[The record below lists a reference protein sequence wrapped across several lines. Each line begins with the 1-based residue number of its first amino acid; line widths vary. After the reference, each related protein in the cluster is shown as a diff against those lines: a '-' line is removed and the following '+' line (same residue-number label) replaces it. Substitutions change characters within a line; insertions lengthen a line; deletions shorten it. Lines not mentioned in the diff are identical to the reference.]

1 MKNLTK
7 HWIKLV
13 LVYNIVCIII
23 AFLFYFFKL
32 VPTLLCY
39 PPNSIDN
46 DFQVII
52 NGLTYTQQYIM
63 IVFSSI
69 VVENIILIYSLKKTN
84 NLRLKLIN
92 CSKSDS
98 SKSYYELSKSILK
111 IPKLIYV
118 IQVIVPIIMIA
129 ITFSLLK
136 GDLFI
141 TLKVCLLFFSMLT
154 LIASIAYIFSK
165 KTFQNILVD
174 IYYEL
179 ANYADID
186 SNFNNYVKRTSIKD
200 IIFVVTIPMFVVTA
214 ILIALSGYASVINE
228 TGDLTYVF
236 YNQQLNTLSIP
247 TTSADPINDLSRILG
262 NLNYR
267 KDLDA
272 FFIIS
277 PHNQIITSNNEGL
290 SEFFTTYLDQLSAT
304 QPEKNRVYDF
314 YGDDSQGV
322 FRVVNINGEEW
333 TIGVRYNLVST
344 DVLIGLLS
352 MFIILFITNIIVLRY
367 FANYLMGEL
376 KRISDALLNI
386 AKENNIDS
394 NKKLPVVSNDEMGDL
409 VNAFNEIQ
417 HLTKSN
423 IDQIH
428 KNQNMLM
435 ERERLA
441 SLGQLIGGIAHNLK
455 TPIMSISGAAEGLT
469 DLIKEYDASIG
480 DPDVT
485 FADHHAIAKDMYEW
499 VSKIKSYSEYMSD
512 VITAVKGQAV
522 TLSENESTAFDI
534 DELVKRINILM
545 KHELKNALVTLNVDI
560 RIDKSTTL
568 NGDITSLV
576 QVINNMISNSIQAYN
591 GKPNQ
596 EIDLIIDKR
605 ENNIVISVKDY
616 GTGLPDSVK
625 DKLFKEMITTKGKNG
640 TGLGLFMSYSTIKAH
655 FNGNITFETEKDK
668 GTTFNI
674 IIPM

>member
-236 YNQQLNTLSIP
+236 
-247 TTSADPINDLSRILG
+247 
-262 NLNYR
+262 
-267 KDLDA
+267 
-272 FFIIS
+272 
-277 PHNQIITSNNEGL
+277 
-290 SEFFTTYLDQLSAT
+290 
-304 QPEKNRVYDF
+304 
-314 YGDDSQGV
+314 
-322 FRVVNINGEEW
+322 
-333 TIGVRYNLVST
+333 
-344 DVLIGLLS
+344 
-352 MFIILFITNIIVLRY
+352 
-367 FANYLMGEL
+367 
-376 KRISDALLNI
+376 
-386 AKENNIDS
+386 
-394 NKKLPVVSNDEMGDL
+394 
-409 VNAFNEIQ
+409 
-417 HLTKSN
+417 
-423 IDQIH
+423 
-428 KNQNMLM
+428 
-435 ERERLA
+435 
-441 SLGQLIGGIAHNLK
+441 
-455 TPIMSISGAAEGLT
+455 
-469 DLIKEYDASIG
+469 
-480 DPDVT
+480 
-485 FADHHAIAKDMYEW
+485 
-499 VSKIKSYSEYMSD
+499 
-512 VITAVKGQAV
+512 
-522 TLSENESTAFDI
+522 
-534 DELVKRINILM
+534 
-545 KHELKNALVTLNVDI
+545 
-560 RIDKSTTL
+560 
-568 NGDITSLV
+568 
-576 QVINNMISNSIQAYN
+576 
-591 GKPNQ
+591 
-596 EIDLIIDKR
+596 
-605 ENNIVISVKDY
+605 
-616 GTGLPDSVK
+616 
-625 DKLFKEMITTKGKNG
+625 
-640 TGLGLFMSYSTIKAH
+640 
-655 FNGNITFETEKDK
+655 
-668 GTTFNI
+668 
-674 IIPM
+674 